1 MPRGDALG
9 VVVGILHLVA
19 AEERSPGG
27 LCLFGLLATDHWSTL
42 VIASVFWSSWGP
54 RTFLGGSVWEVGGD
68 RVVEEI
74 MYVLSRLSRWTGSI

>member
-27 LCLFGLLATDHWSTL
+27 RCLLGLLATDHWC
-42 VIASVFWSSWGP
+42 WSSWGP
-54 RTFLGGSVWEVGGD
+54 RTFLGSVWEVGGD